1 MYLSMGSM
9 EPYIEIVMC
18 AELYVT
24 IVISYPEFE
33 ICTVHYEPPESILCI
48 YMFVNMNI
56 FHVEKQVQM
65 NGKYIE
71 FNDEITMKKKPD
83 SEPGF
88 RRLL

>member
-9 EPYIEIVMC
+9 ELYFEIVMC

-24 IVISYPEFE
+24 ILISYPKVE
-33 ICTVHYEPPESILCI
+33 ICTVHYEPPELILGI

-56 FHVEKQVQM
+56 FHVEKQDPM
-65 NGKYIE
+65 NGIYIE

-83 SEPGF
+83 SEPVF
-88 RRLL
+88 RRLS